1 MSFPTESRLTRAGST
16 ATSGPTS
23 RTRYATAPATT
34 DAVVRGIRLWRR
46 VRAAAAT
53 GWRWVSESVGTAGWL
68 LLGTAAVGLGLG
80 LVFGWIEFVT
90 AGAIA
95 ATLLLLAV
103 PFMFGMRA
111 YAVDLSLGHD
121 RVVAGSDIA
130 GSLEV
135 RNVGKGV
142 ALPGTVDIPIGD
154 GIVEIHVP
162 LLRHDGVFRTD
173 VAIPTQRRGILTI
186 GPVSTV
192 RGDPLGL
199 LRREHTWEDVHT
211 LYVHPVTTTIP
222 STSTGFIR
230 DLEGN
235 PSSLIVDADISFHA
249 IREYVPGDAQRQIH
263 WKSTAKTGTLMVRQ
277 YEETRRSRM
286 VIALALAEGEYG
298 SDDEFELAVSAAG
311 SIGIRGIRDGR
322 DVDVVV
328 GGEVPE
334 FARSTV
340 RTIRELATVSTRTLL
355 DDLAGVER
363 TALVAPLTG
372 VTSLARETH
381 PDASIAFL
389 VCGSAQTARSLQA
402 AALAFPAEV
411 AVVAVVCNPEAEPG
425 FRRLGTISVISIGL
439 LDDLR
444 QLLARGAQ
452 S

>member
-286 VIALALAEGEYG
+286 LIALACGE
-298 SDDEFELAVSAAG
+298 DEYASPEQFELAVSAVG
-311 SIGIRGIRDGR
+311 SLGVRGIRDGR
-322 DVDVVV
+322 DVNVVV
-328 GGEVPE
+328 GGELPE
-334 FARSTV
+334 FTRRVT
-340 RTIRELATVSTRTLL
+340 RTIREFATVSTRTLL
-355 DDLAGVER
+355 DDLSGVER
-363 TALVAPLTG
+363 LGSVNSLIDVA
-372 VTSLARETH
+372 SLAVEAHR
-381 PDASIAFL
+381 DVSVGFL
-389 VCGSAQTARSLQA
+389 VCGSTVPALTLQS
-402 AALAFPAEV
+402 AALAFPGDIG
-411 AVVAVVCNPEAEPG
+411 VVAIVCDPEAEPG
-425 FRRLGTISVISIGL
+425 VRRLGRVAVVTIGL

-444 QLLARGAQ
+444 QILARGL

>member
-1 MSFPTESRLTRAGST
+1 
-16 ATSGPTS
+16 
-23 RTRYATAPATT
+23 
-34 DAVVRGIRLWRR
+34 
-46 VRAAAAT
+46 
-53 GWRWVSESVGTAGWL
+53 
-68 LLGTAAVGLGLG
+68 
-80 LVFGWIEFVT
+80 
-90 AGAIA
+90 
-95 ATLLLLAV
+95 
-103 PFMFGMRA
+103 MRA

-286 VIALALAEGEYG
+286 LIALACSEDEYA
-298 SDDEFELAVSAAG
+298 SPEQFELAVSAVG
-311 SIGIRGIRDGR
+311 SLGVRGIRDGR
-322 DVDVVV
+322 DVNVVV
-328 GGEVPE
+328 GGELPE
-334 FARSTV
+334 FTRRVT
-340 RTIRELATVSTRTLL
+340 RTIREFATVSTRTLL
-355 DDLAGVER
+355 DDLSGVER
-363 TALVAPLTG
+363 LGSVNSLIDVA
-372 VTSLARETH
+372 SLAVEAHR
-381 PDASIAFL
+381 DVSVGFL
-389 VCGSAQTARSLQA
+389 VCGSTVPALTLQS
-402 AALAFPAEV
+402 AALAFPGDIG
-411 AVVAVVCNPEAEPG
+411 VVAIVCDPEAEPG
-425 FRRLGTISVISIGL
+425 VRRLGRVAVVTIGL

-444 QLLARGAQ
+444 QILARGI

>member
-286 VIALALAEGEYG
+286 LIALACGE
-298 SDDEFELAVSAAG
+298 DEYASPEQFELAVSAVG
-311 SIGIRGIRDGR
+311 SLGVRGIRDGR
-322 DVDVVV
+322 DVNVVV
-328 GGEVPE
+328 GGELPE
-334 FARSTV
+334 FTRRVT
-340 RTIRELATVSTRTLL
+340 RTIREFATVSTRTLL
-355 DDLAGVER
+355 DDLSGVELLGSVNS
-363 TALVAPLTG
+363 LVDVA
-372 VTSLARETH
+372 SLAVEAHR
-381 PDASIAFL
+381 DVSVGFL
-389 VCGSAQTARSLQA
+389 VCGSSVPAHTLQS
-402 AALAFPAEV
+402 AALVFPGDIG
-411 AVVAVVCNPEAEPG
+411 VVAVVCDPEAEPG
-425 FRRLGTISVISIGL
+425 VRRLGRVVVVTIGL

-444 QLLARGAQ
+444 QILARGI